1 MAPKAKAGG
10 RPKAMA
16 AMRRPAVAG
25 GGGAVI
31 APRRRG
37 LRRPAAL
44 GERQTPWELG
54 QEVDLHTVPLDKLAP
69 GLSLAVT
76 KAEYFGGTVKIAGTI
91 VRVEQT
97 RNDVSLWMELSGTD
111 SEAILKAHSGKRGQE
126 FRLHLCSPMCD
137 RQESGDYLLHALK
150 GRRVR
155 LEGEEGWV
163 TSLEL
168 GKDDPAE
175 DELAAV
181 RLRERQLALDKREDA
196 KKPKKS
202 RKRSR
207 SEEVSVEAKDKTKK
221 KKKKKG
227 EVRDAPQWATC
238 VQSRPKE
245 FGPALRRYGLG
256 PAGKDTASSP
266 AQGQSFCSQEEEQAL
281 QLECLQRE
289 LKLLDEQHVSS
300 GGGRG
305 GLHGRNEGQA
315 AVREVSGSA
324 GYGNAPK
331 YAEEPFGD
339 SGGTRR
345 CPVRQAC
352 RPVVLSQHTG
362 SQDHGSAEPGVVEHL
377 DCNRLPF
384 ARQACL
390 DAGHRG

>member
-44 GERQTPWELG
+44 GKGQTPWELG

-111 SEAILKAHSGKRGQE
+111 SEAILESPLREEGTGISAAPVLPNVRSARKRRLPPACPEGQESEVRRGRRMGDKPRVGKRRPSGRRAGGREAAREAVGSGQE
-126 FRLHLCSPMCD
+126 RGCEET
-137 RQESGDYLLHALK
+137 QEVAQEEQVG
-150 GRRVR
+150 GGFCRG
-155 LEGEEGWV
+155 EGQNQEE
-163 TSLEL
+163 E
-168 GKDDPAE
+168 KE
-175 DELAAV
+175 
-181 RLRERQLALDKREDA
+181 
-196 KKPKKS
+196 
-202 RKRSR
+202 
-207 SEEVSVEAKDKTKK
+207 
-221 KKKKKG
+221 KG

-238 VQSRPKE
+238 VQSSPKE

-266 AQGQSFCSQEEEQAL
+266 AQGQSFCSPRREEEQAL

-362 SQDHGSAEPGVVEHL
+362 VARPRERRAGS
-377 DCNRLPF
+377 C
-384 ARQACL
+384 
-390 DAGHRG
+390 